1 MKKTILALLS
11 FILLLAALVV
21 NPVGAQQEAKPWTKW
36 TQKEAEKILNDSPW
50 AQVQTDTDTSEMFFS
65 PTSDPNRMGSSP
77 NDRSRTTSG
86 ATNQAVNVKFIVRF
100 FSARPIR
107 SALARL
113 MELRQTLD
121 PTVVERLH
129 NFAELKSPD
138 SIIVTVSFESAD
150 QRYGGTVMQQFNSAV
165 TASLKNETYL
175 ERGGERQFLE
185 EYVPPGKDNFGARF
199 IFLRRTAEEKPF
211 IDASTKEVR
220 FRTKF
225 ANGLTIN
232 RLFKVE
238 HMLYNGE
245 LEY

>member
-1 MKKTILALLS
+1 MKRLLLALLS
-11 FILLLAALVV
+11 ISFIFAVLSASST
-21 NPVGAQQEAKPWTKW
+21 AQKETKPWTQW

-65 PTSDPNRMGSSP
+65 PTSDPNRMGSSA
-77 NDRSRTTSG
+77 NDRQRTTSG
-86 ATNQAVNVKFIVRF
+86 ATNQSVNVKFIVRF
-100 FSARPIR
+100 FSARPVR

-121 PTVVERLH
+121 PSVVERLH

-138 SIIVTVSFESAD
+138 SIIVTVSVETPD
-150 QRYGGTVMQQFNSAV
+150 QRYAGTVMQQMNSAV
-165 TASLKNETYL
+165 TATLKNETYL
-175 ERGGERQFLE
+175 ERNGDRQFLE

-199 IFLRRTAEEKPF
+199 IFLRRTSDEKPF
-211 IDASTKEVR
+211 IDSGTKEVR

-225 ANGLTIN
+225 VNGLTVT

-238 HMLYNGE
+238 HMIYNGE